1 MARTIQQALAY
12 LGLSHS
18 DEETERQ
25 AHARRP
31 QTVYEETVYEPVEA
45 GKDIDE
51 NSYDGPADQQR
62 IEEASAQRDVLLGL
76 ESPAPARP
84 AQPRP
89 VAAAPVSADPFADE
103 AEEDLLEL
111 DAAPSGDHDRSRRA
125 PSWEPAEAASAQAT
139 LSPLPAKTPSNTSES
154 SEELRQ
160 ITTIHPRSYNDA
172 KIIGESFR
180 ENIPVI
186 MNVTEMG
193 EADAKRLID
202 FSSGLAFALNGSI
215 ERVTDKVFL
224 LTPANLEVLGAEGT
238 EVPVALDGDD
248 VTPFNHF

>member
-18 DEETERQ
+18 DEEVERQ
-25 AHARRP
+25 AAARRP
-31 QTVYEETVYEPVEA
+31 HTVYEETVYESVESD
-45 GKDIDE
+45 KDYMDH
-51 NSYDGPADQQR
+51 SDYDPAYQQR
-62 IEEASAQRDVLLGL
+62 IEETSAQRDVLLGL
-76 ESPAPARP
+76 EPVAPARP
-84 AQPRP
+84 AVQEP
-89 VAAAPVSADPFADE
+89 VGHALAP
-103 AEEDLLEL
+103 EDLLVEGPDEDDL
-111 DAAPSGDHDRSRRA
+111 EFEPVRSNAPSQPVQVPARSVAEPQAAPASSR
-125 PSWEPAEAASAQAT
+125 PA
-139 LSPLPAKTPSNTSES
+139 PAKTPSFTLES